1 MAKSLKDILMTPIDT
16 DLSAEGFRRAFGI
29 SDYVG
34 KSKAAKRT
42 QAAAAD
48 MKKRITE
55 GKEETYGL
63 RGKPYTDKTALDPKT
78 GDYTKQ
84 YEEDSRRGLNT
95 WTTRGTEK
103 RKAELSNTPDNRNF
117 SITPKGK
124 KPNTVKV
131 TKKETSVETPTG
143 NIGAASGEIGPD
155 MGRVNR
161 EAPVLDLSTQASAD
175 DIARIKGDD
184 RSTWVDPH
192 EQARRMMGF
201 KKGGA
206 VKAKKKSGC
215 GMKSGGSVK
224 SSASRRADGCA
235 QRGKTRGRMV

>member
-16 DLSAEGFRRAFGI
+16 DMSAEGFRRAFGI
-29 SDYVG
+29 SDYLG
-34 KSKAAKRT
+34 KSRAAKRT
-42 QAAAAD
+42 KAAAED

-103 RKAELSNTPDNRNF
+103 RKAELSNTPDDRNF

-161 EAPVLDLSTQASAD
+161 EAPVIDMSTQASPED
-175 DIARIKGDD
+175 VARIKGED
-184 RSTWVDPH
+184 RVDMH

-206 VKAKKKSGC
+206 VKKRAGGC
-215 GMKSGGSVK
+215 GMKKGGAVKASG
-224 SSASRRADGCA
+224 ASKRADGCA
-235 QRGKTRGRMV
+235 VRGKTKGRMV

>member
-16 DLSAEGFRRAFGI
+16 DMSTEGFRRAFGI
-29 SDYVG
+29 T
-34 KSKAAKRT
+34 KPRRKE
-42 QAAAAD
+42 D

-103 RKAELSNTPDNRNF
+103 RKAELSNTPDDRNF

-131 TKKETSVETPTG
+131 TKKEVSVETPTG

-161 EAPVLDLSTQASAD
+161 EAPVIDMSTQASPED
-175 DIARIKGDD
+175 VARIKGED
-184 RSTWVDPH
+184 RVDPH

-201 KKGGA
+201 GTGMKKGGS
-206 VKAKKKSGC
+206 VKAKKKSSGY

-224 SSASRRADGCA
+224 SKASSRADGCA
-235 QRGKTRGRMV
+235 VRGKTKGRLV